1 MKLYSVFDKVSKV
14 FQFPC
19 AVENDE
25 AAIRGF
31 ADLGGS
37 YKFFPDLELY
47 CVGSFNLESGVITP
61 VDVPSLV
68 CSASQFPV
76 VKEGDSH
83 EV

>member
-1 MKLYSVFDKVSKV
+1 MNLYCAYDKVSKV

-25 AAIRGF
+25 CAIRGF
-31 ADLGGS
+31 AGLADT

-47 CVGSFNLESGVITP
+47 CVGSFNMETGVITP
-61 VDVPSLV
+61 VAVPFLV
-68 CSASQFPV
+68 CSGSQFSV
-76 VKEGDSH
+76 VKEGDSN

>member
-1 MKLYSVFDKVSKV
+1 MNLYSVFDKVSKV

-31 ADLGGS
+31 GGLADS

-47 CVGSFNLESGVITP
+47 CVGSFNLETGVISP
-61 VDVPSLV
+61 FDVPSLV
-68 CSASQFPV
+68 CSGSQFTV
-76 VKEGDSH
+76 VKDGDTH

>member
-19 AVENDE
+19 AVEND
-25 AAIRGF
+25 ASAIRGF
-31 ADLGGS
+31 AGLADS

-47 CVGSFNLESGVITP
+47 CVGSFNLETGVIKP

-76 VKEGDSH
+76 KDGDSH

>member
-1 MKLYSVFDKVSKV
+1 MKLYSVFDKVSRV

-31 ADLGGS
+31 TGLADS

-47 CVGSFNLESGVITP
+47 CVGSFDLETGVISP
-61 VDVPSLV
+61 VEVPSLV
-68 CSASQFPV
+68 CSGSQFPI
-76 VKEGDSH
+76 VKDGDSN

>member
-1 MKLYSVFDKVSKV
+1 MNLYSVFDKVSKV

-25 AAIRGF
+25 SAIRGF
-31 ADLGGS
+31 AGLADS

-47 CVGSFNLESGVITP
+47 CVGSFNLETGVITP
-61 VDVPSLV
+61 VVVPSLV

-76 VKEGDSH
+76 KEGDSH